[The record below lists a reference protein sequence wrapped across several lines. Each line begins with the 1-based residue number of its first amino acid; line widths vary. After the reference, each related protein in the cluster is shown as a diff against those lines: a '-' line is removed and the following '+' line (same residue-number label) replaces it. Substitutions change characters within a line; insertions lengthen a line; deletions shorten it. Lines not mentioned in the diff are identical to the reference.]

1 MVIVTEPIRLE
12 ALARMAEE
20 RFGNMVK
27 VVVEIELWKSYFDA
41 FAYAARNPLAQG

>member
-12 ALARMAEE
+12 ALSRMAEE

-27 VVVEIELWKSYFDA
+27 A
-41 FAYAARNPLAQG
+41 FVKDLVRR

>member
-12 ALARMAEE
+12 ALARMTEE

-27 VVVEIELWKSYFDA
+27 EAVKKPVK
-41 FAYAARNPLAQG
+41 R